1 MEKDIDFSNWDEK
14 KKRLQRDYPDLT
26 DKDLSYVKGKETE
39 LFGRIERRLGI
50 SRTETRNLL
59 RDI

>member
-1 MEKDIDFSNWDEK
+1 MEKDIDFSNWNEK
-14 KKRLQRDYPDLT
+14 KKRLQKEYPDLT
-26 DKDLSYVKGKETE
+26 DRDLSYIEGKETE

-59 RDI
+59 RNL